1 MFKVLFLMILLL
13 AGIIVA
19 PHIAGKQGYVLIET
33 VNYRYEMSIT
43 MLFVFFVACL
53 AVVYAVQGVLE
64 RFFKMSN
71 ASYTWFSRRKHKK
84 AQRQTLEGLVALD
97 EGKYKKAQR
106 LIGENAKYSDNPVLY
121 LTKAA
126 EAAQKAGND
135 LAANRYLLEANE
147 LAGGENFI
155 VSIARLKI
163 LVAQQKWDE
172 ARESVDNLLKNHRD
186 NKEVLCL
193 AVTIFKQQNAYQ
205 ALDDILVPLEKSGL
219 YDHAELVK
227 LESLVDQG
235 LQREQVETA
244 GHHGLMDWF
253 QKQARSRRQRLSC
266 KVNVIEHLIDSN
278 EHAKAGDLIVES
290 LKKSKQESVENIRR
304 LHQQIIRLHLKDSA
318 KLRKVLAK
326 QAEKIPELRTE
337 AYRAL
342 GYLNA
347 RAENFSEACK
357 NFNEVLKDKAHTQ
370 DADMTMAAFVF
381 EQNGE
386 PQLAEQIRRDS
397 VKVAMAQ
404 GKTTSVALAEE
415 IPQQSVEKE
424 TTK

>member
-13 AGIIVA
+13 AGIVIA

-71 ASYTWFSRRKHKK
+71 ASYTWFARRKHKK

-106 LIGENAKYSDNPVLY
+106 LIGDNAKYSDNPILY

-155 VSIARLKI
+155 VSIGRLKI
-163 LVAQQKWDE
+163 LVAQQKWDD

-193 AVTIFKQQNAYQ
+193 AVTIFKQQKAYQ
-205 ALDDILVPLEKSGL
+205 ALDDILIPVEKSGL
-219 YDHAELVK
+219 YDHAELMK
-227 LESLVDQG
+227 LESFVDKG
-235 LQREQVETA
+235 LQNEQVEQA

-253 QKQARSRRQRLSC
+253 HKQARSRRQRVSC
-266 KVNVIEHLIDSN
+266 QLNVIERLIDSN
-278 EHAKAGDLIVES
+278 EHDKATDFIVDV
-290 LKKSKQESVENIRR
+290 LKKSKQETADNLRH
-304 LHQQIIRLHLKDSA
+304 LYQQIIRLYLKDSA
-318 KLRKVLAK
+318 KLRKLLAK
-326 QAEKIPELRTE
+326 QAQKTPELRTDIH
-337 AYRAL
+337 RAL

-347 RAENFSEACK
+347 RAENFAEACQ

-404 GKTTSVALAEE
+404 GKTTSATLKEE
-415 IPQQSVEKE
+415 TPQQNIKTE